1 MRRLLSRL
9 APLLVAIA
17 AFGVTWK
24 ALRVPPAEP
33 GLRVVLDLRTDLED
47 DHVVYWGQHPDDFT
61 EARSVRVR
69 VRPDRDFQEV
79 VFALP
84 TDLKGFSSLRIDP
97 GDLRGDLE
105 LRSIALRGPYKEVR
119 FTGAD
124 ILDHFQA
131 ANDVRELVLDSL
143 RGTVPVQV
151 KGPDPSLTS
160 TTDLTQVTER
170 AMDPER
176 PVLRPFVLALLAGI
190 LLHYLARLLLLMR
203 LPSASPTTTR
213 AKGSRH
219 QVLFPL
225 LVAFVAF
232 LITFGTIDNI
242 SFRDRALHVEFE
254 LIATHAD
261 NFQVFFA
268 DKPGAFGRDDYVNRP
283 VHASPRRQLL
293 SFRMPQDTLFSYLRF
308 DPGNAQ
314 DSLIIERMRLRCGDQ
329 VVEFNASDLARMFKA
344 NEEVKDMRGTEDGL
358 HLEFSGDDPFLFSD
372 EDLRPEVTAI
382 WERSGNG
389 PWPAVLAVLIA
400 LMVFFG
406 LYFRSQ
412 GPVAALRGS
421 TTELVLAGLF
431 VVLIA
436 LPLLSGFL
444 PIQPQL
450 PNTEKRPLAERPL
463 LRLHSLF
470 DFGDK
475 YNKYFGDHFGFRKSL
490 FRLNAL
496 FHA

>member
-1 MRRLLSRL
+1 
-9 APLLVAIA
+9 
-17 AFGVTWK
+17 
-24 ALRVPPAEP
+24 
-33 GLRVVLDLRTDLED
+33 
-47 DHVVYWGQHPDDFT
+47 
-61 EARSVRVR
+61 
-69 VRPDRDFQEV
+69 
-79 VFALP
+79 
-84 TDLKGFSSLRIDP
+84 
-97 GDLRGDLE
+97 
-105 LRSIALRGPYKEVR
+105 
-119 FTGAD
+119 
-124 ILDHFQA
+124 
-131 ANDVRELVLDSL
+131 
-143 RGTVPVQV
+143 
-151 KGPDPSLTS
+151 
-160 TTDLTQVTER
+160 
-170 AMDPER
+170 
-176 PVLRPFVLALLAGI
+176 
-190 LLHYLARLLLLMR
+190 
-203 LPSASPTTTR
+203 
-213 AKGSRH
+213 
-219 QVLFPL
+219 
-225 LVAFVAF
+225 
-232 LITFGTIDNI
+232 
-242 SFRDRALHVEFE
+242 
-254 LIATHAD
+254 
-261 NFQVFFA
+261 
-268 DKPGAFGRDDYVNRP
+268 
-283 VHASPRRQLL
+283 
-293 SFRMPQDTLFSYLRF
+293 
-308 DPGNAQ
+308 
-314 DSLIIERMRLRCGDQ
+314 MRLRCGDQ

-496 FHA
+496 FHAYVLHDSPMPDNLVFGKDGYLFLIRPGVVDQYRGRRVFTDQELHWIAERLEKRRKWLAERGTSYYLMFPPYKASIYPDKLPDAIHRVDDHNGLDQLIDFLREHTAIPIIDPREDLRKGREVRDVYFKTDIHWNPWGGFIGYRCLMDRMLRDHPELGSPCLQEDYVVEPDTNDQGDLALQMALNDHFTRITYMMVPRNDLRAKPLPEEDLPGSAFFKYRPVFMKGPDQQAPRLLMFRDSFAVYLIPYLSEHFSRSVYVWSPVFIPDIVEKEQPDIVVQEMLEVFIRDLLEDKVRDDI